1 MQADCGAPPNEHG
14 VFYAVAWRFSPL
26 GGLGT
31 SSSPDWNQVNA
42 IYRPAARCETLRCR
56 FNQGIYL
63 GSIKSGMS
71 SVQFKIGFHHQDCL
85 RTLFVYFNRR
95 PDAFDIG
102 TLDGHGIHSLLSA
115 QHNTGARRA
124 RPPV

>member
-42 IYRPAARCETLRCR
+42 IYCPAARCETLRCR

-71 SVQFKIGFHHQDCL
+71 SVQFKITTI
-85 RTLFVYFNRR
+85 RTVSAPSSSISIVVQMPL
-95 PDAFDIG
+95 
-102 TLDGHGIHSLLSA
+102 TL
-115 QHNTGARRA
+115 
-124 RPPV
+124 